1 MKFLVEVDLD
11 NDSMSENHNDLAK
24 ILKDLA
30 FKAKRGDFM
39 DMHSYSHIYDVNG
52 NKIGKAYTE

>member
-1 MKFLVEVDLD
+1 
-11 NDSMSENHNDLAK
+11 MSENHNDLAK